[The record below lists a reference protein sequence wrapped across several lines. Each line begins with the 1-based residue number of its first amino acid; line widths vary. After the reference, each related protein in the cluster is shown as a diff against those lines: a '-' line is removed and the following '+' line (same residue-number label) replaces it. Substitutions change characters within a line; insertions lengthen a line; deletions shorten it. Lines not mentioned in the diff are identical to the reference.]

1 VALTSRGWDHVRD
14 VLCIRLDGLGDV
26 LMTTPAIRA
35 VAGERARRVT
45 VLASSGGA
53 PIARLVPEIAEVVTY
68 DAPWIK
74 SSPTPADPGL
84 DHAMIDALRVRS
96 FDAAVVFTV
105 STQTAAP
112 ALMLAHLAQIPLRL
126 AHVRER
132 VYGLAT
138 DGVVEPEPDRLVRH
152 EVRRQLDLVRTVGW
166 TTRDERL
173 SLRVGEPARERV
185 GQLLEEAG
193 IGPGTTWALLH
204 PGATAPSRRYPA
216 ESYALAADLL
226 MRDGIAVALSGG
238 PSDAEA
244 VQAVRRG
251 MRHDPF
257 VLPDALNVEEL
268 AAAVAAAPVL
278 ITNNTGP
285 AHIAAAMGTPVVDV
299 YALTNP
305 QHTPWRVPSRV
316 LFQDVPCRGCL
327 ASVCPQGH
335 HRCLVGV
342 PPVAVAEAA
351 RQLLRDA
358 ARPSPLRPAGAA
370 A

>member
-132 VYGLAT
+132 V
-138 DGVVEPEPDRLVRH
+138 
-152 EVRRQLDLVRTVGW
+152 
-166 TTRDERL
+166 
-173 SLRVGEPARERV
+173 
-185 GQLLEEAG
+185 
-193 IGPGTTWALLH
+193 
-204 PGATAPSRRYPA
+204 
-216 ESYALAADLL
+216 
-226 MRDGIAVALSGG
+226 
-238 PSDAEA
+238 
-244 VQAVRRG
+244 
-251 MRHDPF
+251 
-257 VLPDALNVEEL
+257 
-268 AAAVAAAPVL
+268 
-278 ITNNTGP
+278 
-285 AHIAAAMGTPVVDV
+285 
-299 YALTNP
+299 
-305 QHTPWRVPSRV
+305 
-316 LFQDVPCRGCL
+316 
-327 ASVCPQGH
+327 
-335 HRCLVGV
+335 
-342 PPVAVAEAA
+342 
-351 RQLLRDA
+351 
-358 ARPSPLRPAGAA
+358 
-370 A
+370 